1 MFKIWDSFFADDA
14 NFFVGYP
21 TKNGTY
27 VFLLF
32 FIYKSSYN
40 NNTKKN
46 TLEN

>member
-27 VFLLF
+27 FYYSSFTSLLT
-32 FIYKSSYN
+32 IIQ
-40 NNTKKN
+40 KN